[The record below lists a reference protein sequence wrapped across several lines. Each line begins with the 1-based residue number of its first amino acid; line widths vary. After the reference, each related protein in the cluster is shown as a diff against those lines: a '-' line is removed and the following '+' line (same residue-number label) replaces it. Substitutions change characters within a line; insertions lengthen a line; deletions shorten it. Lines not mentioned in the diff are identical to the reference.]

1 MYYDNS
7 SFQSS
12 TFKDLIKDI
21 IEYNIDND
29 IRYFDAGNITVI
41 YDKNNNFKEK
51 VLCQEIVDAINGKGQ
66 QLLDEEF
73 KYIKELKADAQD
85 EIDEY
90 WENIQVR
97 KRGFG
102 ILEGAIVFTIL
113 AFIGGV
119 SQALIEYHDNP
130 ISEVSDCC
138 D

>member
-12 TFKDLIKDI
+12 TFKELIKDI

-51 VLCQEIVDAINGKGQ
+51 VLCQEIVDAINDKGQ
-66 QLLDEEF
+66 ELLDQEF
-73 KYIKELKADAQD
+73 KYIKELKADVQD
-85 EIDEY
+85 KIDEY
-90 WENIQVR
+90 WENIQAR

-130 ISEVSDCC
+130 VSQVNDCC
-138 D
+138 N

>member
-12 TFKDLIKDI
+12 TFKELIKDI

-41 YDKNNNFKEK
+41 YDKNNNFREK
-51 VLCQEIVDAINGKGQ
+51 VLCQEIVDAINDKGQ
-66 QLLDEEF
+66 ELLDQEF

-85 EIDEY
+85 KIDEY

-130 ISEVSDCC
+130 VSQVNDCC
-138 D
+138 N

>member
-51 VLCQEIVDAINGKGQ
+51 VLCQEVVDAINEKGQ
-66 QLLDEEF
+66 QLLDQEF
-73 KYIKELKADAQD
+73 KYIKDLKADAQD

-130 ISEVSDCC
+130 ISKVSDCC

>member
-12 TFKDLIKDI
+12 TFKELIKDI

-51 VLCQEIVDAINGKGQ
+51 VLCQEIVDAINDKGQ
-66 QLLDEEF
+66 ELLDQEF

-85 EIDEY
+85 KIDEY

-130 ISEVSDCC
+130 VSQVNDCC
-138 D
+138 N

>member
-12 TFKDLIKDI
+12 TFKELIKDI

-41 YDKNNNFKEK
+41 YDKNNNFREK
-51 VLCQEIVDAINGKGQ
+51 VLCQEIVDAINDKGQ
-66 QLLDEEF
+66 ELLDQEF
-73 KYIKELKADAQD
+73 KYIKELKADEQD
-85 EIDEY
+85 KIDEY

-130 ISEVSDCC
+130 VSQVNECC
-138 D
+138 N

>member
-7 SFQSS
+7 LFQSS
-12 TFKDLIKDI
+12 TFKELIKDI

-41 YDKNNNFKEK
+41 YDKNNNFREK
-51 VLCQEIVDAINGKGQ
+51 VLCQEIVDAINDKGQ
-66 QLLDEEF
+66 ELLDQEF

-85 EIDEY
+85 KIDEY

-102 ILEGAIVFTIL
+102 ILEGAIVFALL

-119 SQALIEYHDNP
+119 SQALLEYNDNP
-130 ISEVSDCC
+130 VSKVNDCC
-138 D
+138 N

>member
-7 SFQSS
+7 SFQSG
-12 TFKDLIKDI
+12 TFKELIKDI

-51 VLCQEIVDAINGKGQ
+51 VLCQEVVDAINEKGQ
-66 QLLDEEF
+66 QLLDQEF
-73 KYIKELKADAQD
+73 KYIKDLKADAQD

-138 D
+138 N

>member
-7 SFQSS
+7 NFQSN
-12 TFKDLIKDI
+12 TFKELIKDI

-41 YDKNNNFKEK
+41 YDKNNNFREK
-51 VLCQEIVDAINGKGQ
+51 VLCQEIVDAINDKGQ
-66 QLLDEEF
+66 ELLDQEF
-73 KYIKELKADAQD
+73 KHIKELKADAQD
-85 EIDEY
+85 KIDEY

-97 KRGFG
+97 KRAFG
-102 ILEGAIVFTIL
+102 ILEGAIVFTLL

-130 ISEVSDCC
+130 ISQVNDCC
-138 D
+138 N